1 MSYIECTQC
10 GHRALSIASRC
21 PHCGFEFP
29 PRPLHRPMVEPRA
42 ARRRASLVVGGV
54 LVAGVV
60 IAAALLHRPGT
71 KPVDAGRVTGPVDTT
86 ASGAAGVAG
95 PDSGSAALAADS
107 ARPAAPASRPA
118 APPVRAGVARY
129 ARTWT
134 NVRERRARGARSVRV
149 LEPGEAVLVDS
160 LRRGWYR
167 VLADGRTLGYVHRSN
182 LDAVPPTA
190 RP

>member
-1 MSYIECTQC
+1 M
-10 GHRALSIASRC
+10 A
-21 PHCGFEFP
+21 
-29 PRPLHRPMVEPRA
+29 EPRLD
-42 ARRRASLVVGGV
+42 RRRAALLVGGA

-60 IAAALLHRPGT
+60 VAASLLPRPGST
-71 KPVDAGRVTGPVDTT
+71 PAGAGRVTAPVDTT
-86 ASGAAGVAG
+86 VASVSGVTS

-134 NVRERRARGARSVRV
+134 NVRESRARGARSVRV
-149 LEPGEAVLVDS
+149 LEPGETVLVDS

-167 VLADGRTLGYVHRSN
+167 VLAGGRTLGYVHRSN
-182 LDAVPPTA
+182 LGAVPPTA
-190 RP
+190 RH